1 MTTESTPRA
10 GTAAAAAD
18 DHERFQIHDR
28 LEILGLVRTLVQRRA
43 LVSVVY
49 GGGSGF
55 FVSALLQVSS
65 ASGEIIVDGA
75 PDLPAHEAALASPRL
90 TFATLLDNIRIQFH
104 ADGAADAEFEGQ
116 RALRV
121 ALPETVL
128 RLQRRADYRLRIPPA
143 EAPVCELRGENSAAL
158 PLRVYDISVGGIALV
173 DWPDGRT
180 PENHRIYRQCRL
192 LLEGEEPIAAD
203 LEVVYVL
210 ERTESDGQRVRRCG
224 ARFVDLP
231 GTLATRV
238 QRYINR
244 LERRQRALREPQGND
259 RR

>member
-18 DHERFQIHDR
+18 DHERFQLHDR
-28 LEILGLVRTLVQRRA
+28 LEILGLVRTLVERRA

-75 PDLPAHEAALASPRL
+75 PDLPAHAAALASSRL
-90 TFATLLDNIRIQFH
+90 TFATLLDNIRVQFH
-104 ADGAADAEFEGQ
+104 ADGAEDAEFEGQ
-116 RALRV
+116 RALRI
-121 ALPETVL
+121 ALPDSVL

-143 EAPVCELRGENSAAL
+143 ETPVCELRIDASAML
-158 PLRVYDISVGGIALV
+158 PLRVYDISCGGIALV
-173 DWPDGRT
+173 DWPDGRA
-180 PENHRIYRQCRL
+180 PENHRLYRQCRL
-192 LLEGEEPIAAD
+192 LLDDEEPLAAD

-238 QRYINR
+238 QRYITR
-244 LERRQRALREPQGND
+244 LERRQKALRDAQGGD